1 APPAAGGNAQGHCD
15 AQSHLTEQQL
25 WMQDF
30 HQLLSPECARR
41 DDLQQPTFV
50 IFAQQK
56 NNETSA

>member
-1 APPAAGGNAQGHCD
+1 
-15 AQSHLTEQQL
+15 
-25 WMQDF
+25 MQDF

-41 DDLQQPTFV
+41 DGLQQPTFV